1 MAGEGLIQKSGGLE
15 TSGKRRLRDF
25 RDERA
30 AGARLGRDLRK
41 RGLGEMTNVGVPAHY
56 YQQAEVVNGEERERL
71 IIEHLPQVRLIA
83 RKIHERLP
91 DSVTLDDLLS
101 AGVVG
106 LIHAI
111 DNFDPGQNVKLRT
124 YAEYRIRGA
133 ILDSLRASD
142 WAPRMKRKLAR
153 TLEAGLA
160 SAQQRWGRA
169 PEEAEI
175 AAELAMPV
183 EEYRTKLGEVAA
195 LDIGELEFL
204 RDERETPIL
213 MKYVAT
219 PDEDSPAQQL
229 EKVEL
234 ERLIAS
240 AIDRIPASERTVL
253 SLYFYEEL
261 TLREI
266 ADIMGIHFSRVSQ
279 IKSQAILRLRNAIS
293 QRWPAVRGSGGL

>member
-1 MAGEGLIQKSGGLE
+1 VS
-15 TSGKRRLRDF
+15 
-25 RDERA
+25 
-30 AGARLGRDLRK
+30 
-41 RGLGEMTNVGVPAHY
+41 PAHY
-56 YQQAEVVNGEERERL
+56 YQSEAISADERERL

-91 DSVTLDDLLS
+91 ESVTLDDLLS

-111 DNFDPGQNVKLRT
+111 DNYDPNQNVKLRT

-153 TLEAGLA
+153 TLEAGVARAEQKL
-160 SAQQRWGRA
+160 GRA
-169 PEEAEI
+169 AEESEI
-175 AAELAMPV
+175 AAELGMTV
-183 EEYRTKLGEVAA
+183 EDYREKLNDVAA

-204 RDERETPIL
+204 RDERESPIL
-213 MKYVAT
+213 LKYVAT
-219 PDEDSPAQQL
+219 PEEDSPAMQL
-229 EKVEL
+229 EKTEL
-234 ERLIAS
+234 EKLIAG
-240 AIDRIPASERTVL
+240 AIERIPQAERTVL

-279 IKSQAILRLRNAIS
+279 IKSQAVLRLRNAIG
-293 QRWPAVRGSGGL
+293 QRWPGVRGGAA

>member
-1 MAGEGLIQKSGGLE
+1 
-15 TSGKRRLRDF
+15 
-25 RDERA
+25 
-30 AGARLGRDLRK
+30 
-41 RGLGEMTNVGVPAHY
+41 
-56 YQQAEVVNGEERERL
+56 
-71 IIEHLPQVRLIA
+71 
-83 RKIHERLP
+83 
-91 DSVTLDDLLS
+91 
-101 AGVVG
+101 
-106 LIHAI
+106 
-111 DNFDPGQNVKLRT
+111 
-124 YAEYRIRGA
+124 
-133 ILDSLRASD
+133 LRASD

-160 SAQQRWGRA
+160 RAEQRWGRV

-175 AAELAMPV
+175 AAELDMPV
-183 EEYRTKLGEVAA
+183 EEYRAKLGEVAA

-213 MKYVAT
+213 MKYVST
-219 PDEDSPAQQL
+219 PDEDSPAQLL

-240 AIDRIPASERTVL
+240 AIERIPASERTVL

-293 QRWPAVRGSGGL
+293 QRWPTVRGSNGL

>member
-1 MAGEGLIQKSGGLE
+1 MA
-15 TSGKRRLRDF
+15 
-25 RDERA
+25 
-30 AGARLGRDLRK
+30 
-41 RGLGEMTNVGVPAHY
+41 VPAHY
-56 YQQAEVVNGEERERL
+56 YQAEAVSGEERERL

-91 DSVTLDDLLS
+91 ESVTLDDLLS
-101 AGVVG
+101 AGVLG

-111 DNFDPGQNVKLRT
+111 DNFDSTQNVKLRT

-133 ILDSLRASD
+133 ILDSLRAND

-160 SAQQRWGRA
+160 KAEQKWGRV

-175 AAELAMPV
+175 AAELSMSV
-183 EEYRTKLGEVAA
+183 EEYRSRLNDVAA

-213 MKYVAT
+213 LKYVST
-219 PDEDSPAQQL
+219 PEEDSPALQL

-240 AIDRIPASERTVL
+240 AIDRIPAAERTVL

-266 ADIMGIHFSRVSQ
+266 AEIMGIHFSRVSQ

-293 QRWPAVRGSGGL
+293 QRWPGAGRGGGQ

>member
-1 MAGEGLIQKSGGLE
+1 M
-15 TSGKRRLRDF
+15 
-25 RDERA
+25 
-30 AGARLGRDLRK
+30 
-41 RGLGEMTNVGVPAHY
+41 PAHY
-56 YQQAEVVNGEERERL
+56 YRSEEISGDERDRL

-91 DSVTLDDLLS
+91 ESVTLDDLLS

-106 LIHAI
+106 LINAI
-111 DNFDPGQNVKLRT
+111 DNFDPSQNVKLRT

-160 SAQQRWGRA
+160 AAQQRLGRV

-175 AAELAMPV
+175 AAELGMPV
-183 EEYRTKLGEVAA
+183 EEYRLRLGEVAA

-213 MKYVAT
+213 LKYVST
-219 PDEDSPAQQL
+219 PDEDSPALQL
-229 EKVEL
+229 EKSEL

-240 AIDRIPASERTVL
+240 AIDRIPANERTVL

-279 IKSQAILRLRNAIS
+279 IKSQAILRLRNAIG
-293 QRWPAVRGSGGL
+293 QRWPNTRGAAAS

>member
-1 MAGEGLIQKSGGLE
+1 MA
-15 TSGKRRLRDF
+15 
-25 RDERA
+25 
-30 AGARLGRDLRK
+30 
-41 RGLGEMTNVGVPAHY
+41 VPAHY
-56 YQQAEVVNGEERERL
+56 YQAEAVTGEERERL

-83 RKIHERLP
+83 RK
-91 DSVTLDDLLS
+91 STS
-101 AGVVG
+101 AAGFRDAG
-106 LIHAI
+106 RFALGGGGRA
-111 DNFDPGQNVKLRT
+111 DPCHRQFRSRQNVKLRT

-160 SAQQRWGRA
+160 RAEQRWGRV

-175 AAELAMPV
+175 AAELNMPV

-240 AIDRIPASERTVL
+240 AIQR
-253 SLYFYEEL
+253 F
-261 TLREI
+261 
-266 ADIMGIHFSRVSQ
+266 
-279 IKSQAILRLRNAIS
+279 RLRKERS
-293 QRWPAVRGSGGL
+293 

>member
-1 MAGEGLIQKSGGLE
+1 MLSPRLKEDHLPAAAYYYPPE
-15 TSGKRRLRDF
+15 TV
-25 RDERA
+25 
-30 AGARLGRDLRK
+30 
-41 RGLGEMTNVGVPAHY
+41 T
-56 YQQAEVVNGEERERL
+56 GEEREQL
-71 IIEHLPQVRLIA
+71 ILEHLPQVRLVA

-111 DNFDPGQNVKLRT
+111 DNFDPDQNVKLRT

-160 SAQQRWGRA
+160 RAEQRWGRA

-175 AAELAMPV
+175 AAELNMPV
-183 EEYRTKLGEVAA
+183 EEYRTKLSEVAA

-204 RDERETPIL
+204 RDEHETPIL
-213 MKYVAT
+213 LKYVST
-219 PDEDSPAQQL
+219 PEEDSPAHQL
-229 EKVEL
+229 EKVE
-234 ERLIAS
+234 
-240 AIDRIPASERTVL
+240 
-253 SLYFYEEL
+253 
-261 TLREI
+261 
-266 ADIMGIHFSRVSQ
+266 
-279 IKSQAILRLRNAIS
+279 
-293 QRWPAVRGSGGL
+293 

>member
-1 MAGEGLIQKSGGLE
+1 VA
-15 TSGKRRLRDF
+15 
-25 RDERA
+25 
-30 AGARLGRDLRK
+30 
-41 RGLGEMTNVGVPAHY
+41 VPAHY
-56 YQQAEVVNGEERERL
+56 YQTEAVSGEERERL

-91 DSVTLDDLLS
+91 ESVTLDDLLS

-111 DNFDPGQNVKLRT
+111 DNYDQAQNVKLRT

-142 WAPRMKRKLAR
+142 WAPRMKRKLAK

-160 SAQQRWGRA
+160 RAEQRFGRV

-175 AAELAMPV
+175 AAELGMPV
-183 EEYRTKLGEVAA
+183 EEYRMRLSEVAA

-213 MKYVAT
+213 LKYVST
-219 PDEDSPAQQL
+219 PEEESPALQL
-229 EKVEL
+229 EKSEL
-234 ERLIAS
+234 ERLIAA
-240 AIDRIPASERTVL
+240 AIDRIPVAERTVL
-253 SLYFYEEL
+253 NLYFHEEL

-266 ADIMGIHFSRVSQ
+266 ADIMGIHFTRVSQ
-279 IKSQAILRLRNAIS
+279 IKSQAIMRLRNAIA
-293 QRWPAVRGSGGL
+293 QRWPGVRAGGA

>member
-1 MAGEGLIQKSGGLE
+1 
-15 TSGKRRLRDF
+15 
-25 RDERA
+25 
-30 AGARLGRDLRK
+30 
-41 RGLGEMTNVGVPAHY
+41 VPAHY
-56 YQQAEVVNGEERERL
+56 YQAEAITGEERERL

-111 DNFDPGQNVKLRT
+111 DNFDPDQNVKLRT

-160 SAQQRWGRA
+160 SAQQRLGRV

-175 AAELAMPV
+175 AAELDMPV
-183 EEYRTKLGEVAA
+183 EEYRTRLGEVAA

-213 MKYVAT
+213 MKYVST
-219 PDEDSPAQQL
+219 PDEDSPAQLL
-229 EKVEL
+229 EKV
-234 ERLIAS
+234 
-240 AIDRIPASERTVL
+240 
-253 SLYFYEEL
+253 
-261 TLREI
+261 
-266 ADIMGIHFSRVSQ
+266 
-279 IKSQAILRLRNAIS
+279 
-293 QRWPAVRGSGGL
+293 

>member
-1 MAGEGLIQKSGGLE
+1 
-15 TSGKRRLRDF
+15 
-25 RDERA
+25 
-30 AGARLGRDLRK
+30 
-41 RGLGEMTNVGVPAHY
+41 MTNVGVPAHY
-56 YQQAEVVNGEERERL
+56 YQAEAITGEERERL

-111 DNFDPGQNVKLRT
+111 DNFDPDQNVKLRT

-160 SAQQRWGRA
+160 SAQQRLGRV

-175 AAELAMPV
+175 AAELDMPV
-183 EEYRTKLGEVAA
+183 EEYRTRLGEVAA

-213 MKYVAT
+213 MKYVST
-219 PDEDSPAQQL
+219 PDEDSPAQLL

-240 AIDRIPASERTVL
+240 AIDRIPAAERTVL

-279 IKSQAILRLRNAIS
+279 IKSQAILRLRNAIA
-293 QRWPAVRGSGGL
+293 QRWPTVRGSNGL